1 MIMTDKDQKRQKKTS
16 LIFTGGGAR
25 GAYQLGAWKAIKD
38 MQLDR
43 DITSV
48 YGTSVGAINGAAFV
62 QDDFQLASSIW
73 LELSAQKVFADSIKI
88 QSLENRRQKYLQW
101 MKGAIQNRGLDVSP
115 LKEILRNSIDESL
128 IRKSSL
134 DFGIVV
140 FDLTKR
146 RPRYLKKADIPQGK
160 LVEYI
165 IASATFPI
173 FRPHKIEDNIFID
186 GGVYDNRPIG
196 FLKNDH
202 QAERAIVIDVTMA
215 RLFWPN
221 KRLNT
226 GQELKFV
233 RPSKLLGS
241 PLAFDKERLKRNF
254 NLGYED
260 TRKQLA
266 TLVVQ

>member
-1 MIMTDKDQKRQKKTS
+1 MIMTNKDQKRQKKTS

-73 LELSAQKVFADSIKI
+73 LELSAQKVFADSLKI

-101 MKGAIQNRGLDVSP
+101 MKGALQNRGLDVSP

-146 RPRYLKKADIPQGK
+146 RPRYMKKDDIPQGK

-196 FLKNDH
+196 FLKSDH

-221 KRLNT
+221 KKLNT
-226 GQELKFV
+226 GQALKFV

-241 PLAFDKERLKRNF
+241 PLAFDKTRLKRNF